1 MKKLFILMDWWK
13 DSIAIERFKF
23 PKTLSKVENNIERLM
38 NKVLKSKN
46 SDWFVPNSSFYIDKK
61 YWEHSI
67 KHKPKAD
74 DYDEI
79 YVFGMSIGACVLLSR
94 YGYCYWPEEK
104 RFIIKDCSIQETF
117 GKGGV
122 IKNLKDYREYLEERD
137 WSFDDAERL
146 HNEAVEKDI
155 EMYSKHGARC
165 VHEEQVTKEP
175 HRFQFEI
182 DSLYE
187 PVKYKE
193 LNDIFSTIR

>member
-1 MKKLFILMDWWK
+1 MKKLFKLMDWWK

-74 DYDEI
+74 DYDKI

-104 RFIIKDCSIQETF
+104 RFIIKDCSIQESF
-117 GKGGV
+117 GRKGV
-122 IKNLKDYREYLEERD
+122 IKTINDYDEYLKEHEWDIDEAEQKHNEMVERD
-137 WSFDDAERL
+137 IK
-146 HNEAVEKDI
+146 N
-155 EMYSKHGARC
+155 YSIHGASY

-175 HRFQFEI
+175 HRFKFEL

-187 PVKYKE
+187 PVKFRK
-193 LNDIFSTIR
+193 LDDIFSNI